1 MAAKIGQELLER
13 NQRLE
18 ERVSVLEFQLTS
30 STDLITQLR
39 HDLTVKTD
47 LLHVYTNDAIEDS
60 SPVEV
65 SAFKKWYYIKV
76 SKFQEGILVSS
87 NLSKTN
93 ISALKSLIYTLQCI
107 VLIRGV
113 FNIIKCLYFWPR
125 FYIVVLGIVFFFFS
139 SSFTFFQFLFRLF
152 YPFSILTFIFL
163 LYLDFFPLFHL
174 DIFSPFPFG
183 LFSLLYLDFFSL
195 FCFNSFQ
202 FPFNSFSIQSRSHF
216 GFLPN
221 CFDLTKF

>member
-65 SAFKKWYYIKV
+65 SAFKKLRLYKYCKWYY
-76 SKFQEGILVSS
+76 E
-87 NLSKTN
+87 
-93 ISALKSLIYTLQCI
+93 
-107 VLIRGV
+107 LIR
-113 FNIIKCLYFWPR
+113 NA
-125 FYIVVLGIVFFFFS
+125 
-139 SSFTFFQFLFRLF
+139 
-152 YPFSILTFIFL
+152 
-163 LYLDFFPLFHL
+163 
-174 DIFSPFPFG
+174 
-183 LFSLLYLDFFSL
+183 
-195 FCFNSFQ
+195 
-202 FPFNSFSIQSRSHF
+202 
-216 GFLPN
+216 
-221 CFDLTKF
+221 